1 MQRRSLFK
9 VGLLGGAVLG
19 VGGLSGLALWPG
31 DHSARPNRVLA
42 VVDEANFAVLVAVAG
57 RMCQGTT
64 ARPVE
69 IAHRVDDALRFTFP
83 EARKDMN
90 PVLGLLENALGGA
103 LLRGSARPFTLLD
116 GAAQDAAL
124 YAWRDS
130 SVGLLRGAYQ
140 ALRKLCLA
148 AHYAN
153 VGSFAELDYGGPLIS
168 KPEPPPIKDTGP
180 LVVAVG
186 VAPTAGAAEPGE
198 ELPQ

>member
-1 MQRRSLFK
+1 MQRRSLLK
-9 VGLLGGAVLG
+9 IGLLSGSVLG
-19 VGGLSGLALWPG
+19 VGGLSGLAIWPG
-31 DHSARPNRVLA
+31 DHSARPGRVLA
-42 VVDEANFAVLVAVAG
+42 VIDEANFAVLVAVAG

-90 PVLGLLENALGGA
+90 TVLGLLENALGGA
-103 LLRGSARPFTLLD
+103 LLRGSPRPFTLLD

-124 YAWRDS
+124 LTWRDS

-153 VGSFAELDYGGPLIS
+153 VGSFAELDYGGPLIA
-168 KPEPPPIKDTGP
+168 KPEPPPITANGS
-180 LVVAVG
+180 LAVTVG
-186 VAPTAGAAEPGE
+186 VAPTAGTED
-198 ELPQ
+198 LPQ